1 MIELPRDA
9 EGREIPLDTKCLYLV
24 KDGLKQN
31 VERFTFELKDAEWSV
46 ETNIAIPAARAA
58 AAIMANAV
66 ASFNEALVP
75 VLRGVRR
82 EARALCKR
90 LDPKWRRARIR
101 ALKRFRRNVETL
113 KREGRCR

>member
-1 MIELPRDA
+1 MQLLGVAMSGWDEL
-9 EGREIPLDTKCLYLV
+9 GREQDM
-24 KDGLKQN
+24 
-31 VERFTFELKDAEWSV
+31 A
-46 ETNIAIPAARAA
+46 AARAA

-101 ALKRFRRNVETL
+101 ALKRSRRNVETL

>member
-1 MIELPRDA
+1 MINDE
-9 EGREIPLDTKCLYLV
+9 
-24 KDGLKQN
+24 
-31 VERFTFELKDAEWSV
+31 ERK
-46 ETNIAIPAARAA
+46 R
-58 AAIMANAV
+58 AV
-66 ASFNEALVP
+66 AELREASTGAYRHVDSLDVIANSIGVEVDGNEALVP

-101 ALKRFRRNVETL
+101 ALKRSRRNVETL

>member
-1 MIELPRDA
+1 MADEMRPAPSPSVDPWR
-9 EGREIPLDTKCLYLV
+9 P
-24 KDGLKQN
+24 DG
-31 VERFTFELKDAEWSV
+31 
-46 ETNIAIPAARAA
+46 PAARAA
-58 AAIMANAV
+58 AAIMAMANAV

-101 ALKRFRRNVETL
+101 ALKRSRRNVETL

>member
-1 MIELPRDA
+1 MPDNEMKPVLSP
-9 EGREIPLDTKCLYLV
+9 
-24 KDGLKQN
+24 
-31 VERFTFELKDAEWSV
+31 SV
-46 ETNIAIPAARAA
+46 ELWRPDGPAVRAA

-75 VLRGVRR
+75 VLRGARR

-90 LDPKWRRARIR
+90 LDPKWRCARIR
-101 ALKRFRRNVETL
+101 ALKRSCRNVETL

>member
-1 MIELPRDA
+1 MSGWDEL
-9 EGREIPLDTKCLYLV
+9 GREQDMAAASAVGYLEGMYDV
-24 KDGLKQN
+24 AVVRKRSPSVDLWRPDG
-31 VERFTFELKDAEWSV
+31 
-46 ETNIAIPAARAA
+46 PAARAA

-101 ALKRFRRNVETL
+101 ALKRSRRNVETL

>member
-1 MIELPRDA
+1 MADEMRPEPSPSVDLWRP
-9 EGREIPLDTKCLYLV
+9 
-24 KDGLKQN
+24 DG
-31 VERFTFELKDAEWSV
+31 
-46 ETNIAIPAARAA
+46 PAARAA

-101 ALKRFRRNVETL
+101 ALKRSRRNVETL

>member
-1 MIELPRDA
+1 MQLLGVAMSGWDEL
-9 EGREIPLDTKCLYLV
+9 GREQDM
-24 KDGLKQN
+24 
-31 VERFTFELKDAEWSV
+31 A
-46 ETNIAIPAARAA
+46 AARAA

-75 VLRGVRR
+75 VLRGARR

-101 ALKRFRRNVETL
+101 ALKRSCRNVETL